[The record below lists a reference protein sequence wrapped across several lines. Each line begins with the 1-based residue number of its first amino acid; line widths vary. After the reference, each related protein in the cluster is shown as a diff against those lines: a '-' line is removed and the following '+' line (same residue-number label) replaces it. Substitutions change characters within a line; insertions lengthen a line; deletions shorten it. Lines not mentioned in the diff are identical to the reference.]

1 MRKMKIKERNERA
14 QGVLSHFLDNMGY
27 WREVE
32 YLVKGLS
39 EEELEQVDLCG
50 SRQWI
55 EDHHIFFGTGSRT
68 KSEEYG
74 MKVHLCA
81 ECHREGPEAVH
92 RYREADLYL
101 KRTAQRQFEKEHTR
115 QQFREIF
122 GKSYLE

>member
-1 MRKMKIKERNERA
+1 MDQE
-14 QGVLSHFLDNMGY
+14 GVLVPKSGTKKKRKKHM
-27 WREVE
+27 
-32 YLVKGLS
+32 KSILS
-39 EEELEQVDLCG
+39 GDQPGICYLCG
-50 SRQWI
+50 SRQRI

-81 ECHREGPEAVH
+81 DCHREGPEAVH

-101 KRTAQRQFEKEHTR
+101 KRTAQRQFEKNHTR

>member
-1 MRKMKIKERNERA
+1 MDQEGLAVSEINSKEKTKETHEKRSSRRSA
-14 QGVLSHFLDNMGY
+14 RHLLSL
-27 WREVE
+27 WR
-32 YLVKGLS
+32 
-39 EEELEQVDLCG
+39 
-50 SRQWI
+50 RQRI
-55 EDHHIFFGTGSRT
+55 EDHHIFFGTGGRT

-81 ECHREGPEAVH
+81 DCHREGPEAVH

-101 KRTAQRQFEKEHTR
+101 KRTAQRQFEKNHTR

>member
-1 MRKMKIKERNERA
+1 MDQEGLLFPKSTAQKKRKKHMKSILPGD
-14 QGVLSHFLDNMGY
+14 QPGICY
-27 WREVE
+27 
-32 YLVKGLS
+32 
-39 EEELEQVDLCG
+39 LCG

-81 ECHREGPEAVH
+81 DCHREGPEAVH